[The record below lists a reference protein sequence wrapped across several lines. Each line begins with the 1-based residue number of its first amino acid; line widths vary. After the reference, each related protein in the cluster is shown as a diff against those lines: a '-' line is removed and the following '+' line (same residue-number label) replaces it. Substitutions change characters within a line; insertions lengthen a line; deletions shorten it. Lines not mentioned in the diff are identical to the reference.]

1 MKVAIFTETYYPF
14 ISGVVTHIETV
25 KKGIESRGHQVLIVT
40 MDPRAEKHHLEDG
53 ILYCPAKEV
62 KRLYGY
68 GVANPLNLQ
77 RFRIVQEFNPD
88 IIHIQTEFTMGIFGM
103 FCARRL
109 KRPVVY
115 TLHTSYDDYLF
126 YIAPH
131 KVMQDHVAKP
141 VAHSYFRHL
150 AKDATE
156 IIGPSVKVVSFLR
169 RCGVE
174 RHINVIPNIVD
185 LSIFLPENVT
195 PESVAKTRRELG
207 LQEGDISVLFVG
219 RLGKEKSIDILI
231 DYFNTTAAGKK
242 NCKLFII
249 GEGPEHK
256 RLQEQV
262 DRLGMNDQIRL
273 LGKLEHGKLPP
284 YFHACDLFATA
295 STSEINS
302 ISMLEAMASGLY
314 VLQRLDIYNK
324 DQITEGVNGSLFT
337 TEKEFSYLFNQTI
350 SMTPSQRAERRITVN
365 KSIRGYG
372 PEEFTNAVL
381 NVYERA
387 IDEYSQKHSNR

>member
-25 KKGIESRGHQVLIVT
+25 KKGLESRGHQVMIVT
-40 MDPRAEKHHLEDG
+40 MDPRAEEHYVSDG
-53 ILYCPAKEV
+53 VLYCPAREM

-68 GVANPLNLQ
+68 GVANPINLK
-77 RFRIVQEFNPD
+77 RFKIVQDFDPD

-109 KRPVVY
+109 KKPVVY

-126 YIAPH
+126 YVAPH
-131 KVMQDHVAKP
+131 KVFQDHLAKP
-141 VAHSYFRHL
+141 VAHTYFRHL

-156 IIGPSVKVVSFLR
+156 VIGPSVKVVAFLR

-185 LSIFLPENVT
+185 LSIFLPENV
-195 PESVAKTRRELG
+195 SAQDIQAARKDLG
-207 LQEGDISVLFVG
+207 LNPGDTAVLFVG
-219 RLGKEKSIDILI
+219 RLGREKSIDMLI
-231 DYFNTTAAGKK
+231 EHFKAAVGGRKD
-242 NCKLFII
+242 CKLFIV
-249 GEGPEHK
+249 GDGPEFGH
-256 RLQEQV
+256 LQTLINHLEMRDQV
-262 DRLGMNDQIRL
+262 KM
-273 LGKLEHGKLPP
+273 LGKMDHSKLPP

-295 STSEINS
+295 SISEINS

-314 VLQRLDIYNK
+314 VLQRLDIYNR
-324 DQITEGVNGSLFT
+324 DQIKEGVNGDLFT
-337 TEKEFSYLFNQTI
+337 DKEGFVRLMSEHLALTPAQREERRKAVNMSTRSYGPKEFTD
-350 SMTPSQRAERRITVN
+350 
-365 KSIRGYG
+365 
-372 PEEFTNAVL
+372 AVI

-387 IDEYSQKHSNR
+387 IDEYKNKKKS